1 HLRPNKQESTYIKAK
16 RALERDTLPKW
27 RSRPIATIGRRDIID
42 LIDVIIARGA
52 RVQANRT
59 LAWLRALFNWAI
71 EKEHLAVSPVAGMKL
86 PTAEQA
92 RDRLLSDDELRWLW
106 AACDEIGWPFGS
118 LVRLLILTAQRRDEV
133 AGMKRSELAL
143 AEKTW
148 IIPRERAKNGLVHEV
163 QLSDG
168 AVAILESL
176 PCIGGA
182 GLVFTT
188 TGETPVSGFSRA
200 KRQLDEAML

>member
-59 LAWLRALFNWAI
+59 LAWLRAMFNWAI
-71 EKEHLAVSPVAGMKL
+71 EKERLAVSPVAGMKL
-86 PTAEQA
+86 PTEEQS
-92 RDRLLSDDELRWLW
+92 RDRVLSDDELRWAW
-106 AACDEIGWPFGS
+106 AACDEVGWPFGP

-133 AGMKRSELAL
+133 AGMAWPEVAP
-143 AEKTW
+143 ADKTW
-148 IIPRERAKNGLVHEV
+148 TIPREKTKNHLAHEV
-163 QLSDG
+163 QLY
-168 AVAILESL
+168 A
-176 PCIGGA
+176 
-182 GLVFTT
+182 T
-188 TGETPVSGFSRA
+188 
-200 KRQLDEAML
+200 